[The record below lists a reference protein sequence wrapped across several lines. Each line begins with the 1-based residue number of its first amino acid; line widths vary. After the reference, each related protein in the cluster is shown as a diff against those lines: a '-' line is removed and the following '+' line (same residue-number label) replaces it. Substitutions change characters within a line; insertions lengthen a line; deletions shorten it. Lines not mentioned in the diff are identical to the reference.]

1 MEPFR
6 RRAPSHRPLV
16 AGVDEA
22 GRGPLAGP
30 VVAAAVILD
39 DAQPIDGL
47 RDSKQLSSR
56 QRRVLAR
63 AIRQRAMCFAV
74 ALASPLEIDEENIL
88 NASLLAM
95 RRAVDRLS
103 TTPTHVRVDGN
114 QSFRTDDALPRYEI
128 ETVVRGD
135 QKVAAISAASI
146 LAKVCRDRL
155 MLRWHR
161 AYPAYGFD
169 SNKGYP
175 TKLHLRALEELGPS
189 PIHRCSFAPVL
200 RARERLAG

>member
-1 MEPFR
+1 
-6 RRAPSHRPLV
+6 
-16 AGVDEA
+16 
-22 GRGPLAGP
+22 
-30 VVAAAVILD
+30 
-39 DAQPIDGL
+39 
-47 RDSKQLSSR
+47 
-56 QRRVLAR
+56 
-63 AIRQRAMCFAV
+63 MCFAV